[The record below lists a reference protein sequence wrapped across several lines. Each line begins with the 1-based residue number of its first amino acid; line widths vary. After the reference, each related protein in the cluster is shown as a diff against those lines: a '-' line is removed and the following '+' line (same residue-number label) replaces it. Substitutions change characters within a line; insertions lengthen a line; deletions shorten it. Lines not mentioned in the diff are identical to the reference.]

1 MFVGSSTLSGSF
13 LPFLAFLSSFLGND
27 PKLKSRSGS
36 GSGNAAII
44 GSSIFS
50 GAFLPPFFI
59 SFLPDEAQ
67 PVSASGF
74 GSGTTVV
81 AGSSTF
87 SGSFLPFFFSFLPKV
102 SQLASP
108 SGPGSGPT
116 ATAGSPTSV
125 IFLPFFPPFLEPIP
139 PHSSATGST
148 GACTAAAG
156 GGGGGASSSPFL
168 PFFFLVEA
176 VPQAPLESSAAVSGF
191 ASAVPMV
198 FGSGLLEISS
208 KAPFFLDFLSI
219 FSGAVKV
226 PQLSL
231 PPTLS
236 SSALSSSFSSS
247 SAPKFPKSNPV
258 VVVFFWFFLFP
269 PNDQALPFAV
279 SVVDSF
285 VVLANES
292 AISVD
297 TVSAPLKLQ
306 LLLAPQVLPPPPQPP
321 NELYPPLS
329 FVSVEPKRRS
339 IFGALSSRR
348 LMSAKSLVPLAA
360 GSI

>member
-1 MFVGSSTLSGSF
+1 M
-13 LPFLAFLSSFLGND
+13 
-27 PKLKSRSGS
+27 
-36 GSGNAAII
+36 
-44 GSSIFS
+44 
-50 GAFLPPFFI
+50 
-59 SFLPDEAQ
+59 
-67 PVSASGF
+67 
-74 GSGTTVV
+74 
-81 AGSSTF
+81 
-87 SGSFLPFFFSFLPKV
+87 
-102 SQLASP
+102 SP
-108 SGPGSGPT
+108 SGPGSGTT
-116 ATAGSPTSV
+116 ATAGSSTSV
-125 IFLPFFPPFLEPIP
+125 IFLPFFPPFFVPIP

-148 GACTAAAG
+148 GACIAAAG
-156 GGGGGASSSPFL
+156 GGGGGTSSSPFL

-176 VPQAPLESSAAVSGF
+176 FPQAFHETSAAGSGS

-198 FGSGLLEISS
+198 FGSGSLEISS
-208 KAPFFLDFLSI
+208 KAPFFLDFLSF
-219 FSGAVKV
+219 FSKAVKV
-226 PQLSL
+226 PHLSL

-247 SAPKFPKSNPV
+247 SAPRFPKSNPV

-269 PNDQALPFAV
+269 PNDQPLPFAV

-297 TVSAPLKLQ
+297 AVSAPLKFQ
-306 LLLAPQVLPPPPQPP
+306 LLPVFQVLPPPPQSP

-329 FVSVEPKRRS
+329 FVSVGPKLRS
-339 IFGALSSRR
+339 IFGTLSPRR